1 MRATLVDARL
11 ARYAGRFVWLE
22 LDFDNPNNQAFLSQH
37 GVTNTPTFFVLDVA
51 GERSTATQLGA
62 MTLRELIGFLD
73 RGERDFLV
81 STKSPADEARSRGDE
96 FLASASHA
104 EAARSYQEALRLAD
118 SKWPERD
125 STVASLVWALMSSK
139 QWQACAEAAVS
150 EAPRVGRSAVFGRIV
165 VSGLM
170 AVSQGEQAPWAKAA
184 ATVLEPLAEEAI
196 ALPTTV
202 RDHRFQLYQNLML
215 LAQARGE
222 KARVE
227 RLGDRWLSEL
237 DETRPQ
243 SDDEQSAL
251 DIARVDAASI
261 LGDPSRVLPAL
272 VLSEQAMPNNYNASL
287 RLAQMEIPAKRYD
300 DAVAA
305 CDRGLAHVTG
315 PLGQA
320 WLLQTK
326 ADALMRQGQPARAR
340 RVLEEALRAARGIG
354 VTQARDNNIQKITNA
369 IKEAQKQESQ
379 H

>member
-1 MRATLVDARL
+1 MRATLADASL

-22 LDFDNPNNQAFLSQH
+22 LDFDNPNNQPFLLQH
-37 GVTNTPTFFVLDVA
+37 GVTNTPTFFVLDPA
-51 GERSTATQLGA
+51 GERSNATQLGA
-62 MTLRELIGFLD
+62 MTLQELIGFLD
-73 RGERDFLV
+73 RGVLAAA
-81 STKSPADEARSRGDE
+81 KSPADEARARGDQ
-96 FLASASHA
+96 FLASNRHD

-118 SKWPERD
+118 SKWPEGD
-125 STVASLVWALMSSK
+125 STVASFVWALMSSK
-139 QWQACAEAAVS
+139 QWQACAETAAS

-165 VSGLM
+165 ISGLM

-196 ALPTTV
+196 ARPTTV
-202 RDHRFQLYQNLML
+202 RDHRFQLYQSLML

-227 RLGDRWLSEL
+227 RFGDRWLSEL

-243 SDDEQSAL
+243 GDDERSAL

-287 RLAQMEIPAKRYD
+287 RLAQMEIPARRYD

-340 RVLEEALRAARGIG
+340 RVLEEALRAARAIG
-354 VTQARDNNIQKITNA
+354 VPQARDNNILRITNA
-369 IKEAQKQESQ
+369 IKDAEKQATQ